1 MAALKT
7 HPSRTPGLVARR
19 KLLWVADTPV
29 PQNVRQAARD
39 AWDLTPYLPDE
50 PLRPQMNGAP
60 LALVCPNG
68 DALDAQ
74 RLGEVLAELERSS
87 AVGVFLLA
95 RDAQLAWKLL
105 AKRAGQY
112 VCVPVDASA
121 VELAAK
127 FACAADLQPAIHNLR
142 TEMRS
147 VADLHDAAAGSF
159 HALTEEIRLAARL
172 QRDFL
177 PRRLPEVGPVRFGV
191 LFRPA
196 SWVSGDIYD
205 ITRLDETHVGFYV
218 ADAVGH
224 GLPAALLTMFI
235 KKALQTKRIF
245 DNAYQIVPPHVSLQE
260 LNSDICRQNLS
271 SCQFCTAVYC
281 VLDAATL
288 TLTCARAGHPEPVI
302 LHADGTA
309 EKVTAPGSLL
319 GVLPEET
326 YQAVEVRLSPGDRV
340 VLYSDGAE
348 FALLGT
354 APGGPRTIDEALREW
369 SGVPREEMIL
379 QLSNRI
385 DETQTKDHLDD
396 VTVMV
401 VDVAR

>member
-1 MAALKT
+1 
-7 HPSRTPGLVARR
+7 LVARR

-68 DALDAQ
+68 DALDVQ
-74 RLGEVLAELERSS
+74 RLGQVLAELERSS

-95 RDAQLAWKLL
+95 RDAEVAWKLL
-105 AKRAGQY
+105 AERTGQY
-112 VCVPVDASA
+112 VCIPADTPA

-127 FACAADLQPAIHNLR
+127 FACAADLQPAIQNLR
-142 TEMRS
+142 AEMGPA
-147 VADLHDAAAGSF
+147 ADLHDGAGSF

-177 PRRLPEVGPVRFGV
+177 PRRLPEVGAVRFGV

-245 DNAYQIVPPHVSLQE
+245 HNTYEIVSPHVSLQE

-281 VLDAATL
+281 VLDAEAL

-319 GVLPEET
+319 GVFPEET
-326 YQAVEVRLSPGDRV
+326 YRPVEVQLSPGDRM

-348 FALLGT
+348 FALLA
-354 APGGPRTIDEALREW
+354 APPRDPRTIDEALREW

-379 QLSNRI
+379 QLSSRI
-385 DETQTKDHLDD
+385 DETQTKAHLDD